1 MRRTK
6 DLEDSVKN
14 QGNKLITLRAFS
26 IGFSAALLALACG
39 SDDNNNTPPDNDPTD
54 LAEPDRDTCEDNP
67 YLAECEPPPPDTSG
81 ELDTGDPPDTTD
93 PVTPPVQ
100 EDEVYLEAKALAENV
115 LKSNCGGCHGTQLTP
130 ETARARMNY
139 IDSIDKLIENDKL
152 IPGQAEESIVIRRM
166 RLGEM
171 PPAAEGFPPVAD
183 ADINVVA
190 NFINNPDFFD
200 FEENVVCDDV
210 IDFDTLYTDVA
221 EDIGREDAEDA
232 VFIRYISLANRVTS
246 GVCASGTALDRDR
259 QALIKMMNAL
269 SVNARITEPEAI
281 DTNRTLYKIDLRD
294 YNWDVNSRPNG
305 VDVNGVNFVDVWE
318 AIIAAN
324 VYAVPFVGDQADDAR
339 ADAGTDVPVM
349 FLDSMLDA
357 ATVGNLY
364 YAILEID
371 VNQTLDDYILNV
383 LEVDLVDNQE
393 QEISYRAGT
402 TKSRISRQ
410 DRVVQGDPIEDYT
423 GALYQ
428 SFDFADVDGND
439 NIFEDPFGFQEGG
452 TEAVFNLPNGM
463 LAFII
468 ADANG
473 AILEDSDILLDTNQ
487 GNFRAL
493 TSVSCSGCHAT
504 GFIPVVDEVKDI
516 VVRNARDLIANGTL
530 DQEELDQLREIYL
543 EPEEFAAE
551 VERDSSVYL
560 DALEDANLPIRGADP
575 ISATFLRFDRDVTIA
590 DAAGDLGV
598 SVDDLDGELNNLD
611 ETLQVL
617 GNGNIDRDDFT
628 DVYVASLC
636 VMSGLLDNQPDVD
649 LCNDAIAALD
659 Q

>member
-39 SDDNNNTPPDNDPTD
+39 SDDENNDPVTGPD
-54 LAEPDRDTCEDNP
+54 DVAAEPDRDTCEDNP
-67 YLAECEPPPPDTSG
+67 YLAECEPPPPVA
-81 ELDTGDPPDTTD
+81 TD
-93 PVTPPVQ
+93 PGLEPGKEPAEPPPGVE
-100 EDEVYLEAKALAENV
+100 EDRVYLEAKALAENV

-190 NFINNPDFFD
+190 NFINNPDFFP
-200 FEENVVCDDV
+200 EIGPQEICDDV
-210 IDFDTLYTDVA
+210 IDFDTLYTEVS

-232 VFIRYISLANRVTS
+232 VFIRYISLGNRVTS
-246 GVCASGTALDRDR
+246 GICASGTALDRDR
-259 QALIKMMNAL
+259 QALVKMMNAL
-269 SVNARITEPEAI
+269 SVNARITEPEAV
-281 DTNRTLYKIDLRD
+281 DANRTLYKIDLRD
-294 YNWDVNSRPNG
+294 FNWDVNSRPNG

-357 ATVGNLY
+357 ATIGNLY
-364 YAILEID
+364 YAIIEVD

-383 LEVDLVDNQE
+383 LEVDLADNQQ

-410 DRVVQGDPIEDYT
+410 DRVIQGDPIEDYT
-423 GALYQ
+423 GAVYQ

-452 TEAVFNLPNGM
+452 TEAVYNLPNGM

-473 AILEDSDILLDTNQ
+473 VILEDSDILLDTNQ
-487 GNFRAL
+487 GNFRAV

-575 ISATFLRFDRDVTIA
+575 ISATFLRFDRDVTIN

-598 SVDDLDGELNNLD
+598 SVDDLEGELNNLD

-628 DVYVASLC
+628 DVYIASLC

-649 LCNDAIAALD
+649 VCNDAIAALD